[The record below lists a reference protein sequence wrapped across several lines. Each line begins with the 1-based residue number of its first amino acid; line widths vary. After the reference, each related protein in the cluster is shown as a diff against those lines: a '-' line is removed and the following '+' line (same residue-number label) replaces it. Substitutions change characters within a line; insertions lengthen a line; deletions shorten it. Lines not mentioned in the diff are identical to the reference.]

1 MLLLGTPNHT
11 ILFPFRMAIRS
22 KDTEEENKR
31 INEIDEPEEDEDKK
45 MEMFFNL
52 IRNYQEA
59 RKRRRQELI
68 EDSGETAPNPTKRSD
83 NGEKSGI
90 APPVFRAEDFSHCID
105 LNLEPIVS
113 TEEEKQEEET
123 EEETREEN
131 VLDLNLAL

>member
-1 MLLLGTPNHT
+1 MN
-11 ILFPFRMAIRS
+11 
-22 KDTEEENKR
+22 KETEESKR
-31 INEIDEPEEDEDKK
+31 INNEIDVPEEDEDKK

-83 NGEKSGI
+83 NGDKSGI
-90 APPVFRAEDFSHCID
+90 ATPVFRAEDFSHCID
-105 LNLEPIVS
+105 LNLEPSNSIVS
-113 TEEEKQEEET
+113 TTEKEKQEVEEET
-123 EEETREEN
+123 EKETTREEN

>member
-1 MLLLGTPNHT
+1 MLFLETLNLT
-11 ILFPFRMAIRS
+11 ILFPFRMALRS
-22 KDTEEENKR
+22 KETEEENKR

-90 APPVFRAEDFSHCID
+90 APPVFRAEDFTHCLD

-113 TEEEKQEEET
+113 TEEEKQEEE
-123 EEETREEN
+123 EEETREQN

>member
-1 MLLLGTPNHT
+1 
-11 ILFPFRMAIRS
+11 MA
-22 KDTEEENKR
+22 TEENKR
-31 INEIDEPEEDEDKK
+31 INETDEPEEDEDKK

-90 APPVFRAEDFSHCID
+90 APPVLRAEDFTHCIID
-105 LNLEPIVS
+105 LNLKPSNSIVS
-113 TEEEKQEEET
+113 TEEEEEET
-123 EEETREEN
+123 EKETREEN